1 MIRILHV
8 DDEPDIREV
17 VEISLSLDPG
27 FTTRSCGS
35 GEEALVVAIDWQPDI
50 ILCDVM
56 MPVMDGPATLMRLR
70 ENALTADIPVVFM
83 TARAQT
89 RELDGFRSLG
99 AFGVIPKPFD
109 PMTLAASVRSYVR
122 PAHDPLDDLR
132 AGFRLR
138 VNKDA
143 AALSE
148 YRLVLKDETRPPDV
162 LDRNQACR
170 AQPFGSRRNLWL
182 CRNQRRRGHARR
194 RNHRRACRSRSWRRH
209 RSCARWFDFPCREQ
223 RGLNRPDGA
232 VASGSTAARRRS
244 PLH

>member
-1 MIRILHV
+1 MTMIRILHV
-8 DDEPDIREV
+8 DDEPDMREV
-17 VEISLSLDPG
+17 VGISLSLDPG

-89 RELDGFRSLG
+89 RELDRFRSLG

-162 LDRNQACR
+162 LDRIKRVAH
-170 AQPFGSRRNLWL
+170 NLSGAGGIYGFVEISDAAATL
-182 CRNQRRRGHARR
+182 EDAIIAELADPGRGDATDL
-194 RNHRRACRSRSWRRH
+194 AL
-209 RSCARWFDFPCREQ
+209 D
-223 RGLNRPDGA
+223 GLISLAENCGD
-232 VASGSTAARRRS
+232 
-244 PLH
+244 